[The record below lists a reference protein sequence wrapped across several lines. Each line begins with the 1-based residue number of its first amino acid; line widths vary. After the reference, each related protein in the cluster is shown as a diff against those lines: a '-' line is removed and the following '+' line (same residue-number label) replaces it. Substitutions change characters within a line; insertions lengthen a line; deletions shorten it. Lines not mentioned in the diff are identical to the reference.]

1 MAVVLGVYGG
11 EGGSLGGV
19 LVVNAQ
25 DEQLSYRGCII
36 ARPFSQSRTPRE
48 VADTRRFLCPSRKVG
63 PREAADKRQ
72 FSCMRRVSPAPS

>member
-11 EGGSLGGV
+11 EGGSLGDV

-36 ARPFSQSRTPRE
+36 ARPFSQSRTPVRRRTCVDPHVPLPKSDPRE
-48 VADTRRFLCPSRKVG
+48 V
-63 PREAADKRQ
+63 ADKRQ
-72 FSCMRRVSPAPS
+72 FSCGRCVLL